1 MKNQN
6 KDTAVIQ
13 TNGRVL
19 SHVMLQLTSLSC
31 PRKMLVSLHLE
42 PIRLNRQI
50 KKKIPPTP
58 KSKMVPRIKENI
70 TRSSETSFLNS
81 TLDC

>member
-1 MKNQN
+1 MKIRWKTFAQKNQN

-31 PRKMLVSLHLE
+31 PRKMFVSLH
-42 PIRLNRQI
+42 QI
-50 KKKIPPTP
+50 KQANKKEDTP
-58 KSKMVPRIKENI
+58 HPQK
-70 TRSSETSFLNS
+70 
-81 TLDC
+81 